1 MRILDSLTT
10 RLRAAAVHNP
20 EAQEAPAC
28 ILWPDGDRQWE
39 SVVARLQNE
48 MPELFQL
55 GAYLPGKRIG
65 PAIWLRC
72 VIAKAIESVPLPA
85 GSKPVLYL
93 PGVSR
98 QDLRAVES
106 CSETLK
112 PLAELQFRGVIWSQ
126 VNAKDWTVLAF
137 LKSNQGGLGLD
148 VAQDADSK
156 QAMQLA
162 LYRLLDEEME
172 ILRGK
177 HLDKDYFNTLL
188 SGGDPIR
195 DLLQWLDQGEAF
207 RDARDDNQ
215 WRGFVE
221 ICKSQLGFDP
231 ENDGPLKAA
240 TLLANRKGNWDNV
253 WGRFCEA
260 PARYSH
266 LPSLLRKSPLPT
278 GLFDDK
284 SAWPQWNEAEEK
296 NLRQVLLRTAQLPP
310 HEARKLILD
319 AEEHHG
325 ARRELV
331 WAELGEAPLAMAL
344 KSLATMA
351 EVTKQSLA
359 AGAPKDMAAAY
370 QTIGWNAD
378 AAVIEALACAQAPE
392 DLAAIQAVVQTIYLP
407 WVDDSA
413 RHLQSQVDAAGY
425 PGGVA
430 SSRPR
435 REPRP
440 GECIVFVDGLRF
452 DLAKS
457 LEALLRHKG
466 YIVELEAGWAALPS
480 VTATA
485 KPAVTPVQHLIRG
498 QEVNSDFEPS
508 VAATGQSLKG
518 GYHLRKL
525 LTDNGWQILDR
536 SETGDSEGSAW
547 TEVGDVDHEGHERGA
562 QLARHVGTILTDIR
576 DRIVQLLA
584 GGWKTVRV
592 VTDHGW
598 LLAPG
603 GLPKTELPSALSDN
617 TWGRCASI
625 KPGAACNEALYSWY
639 WNVDLSFALA
649 PGVSCYRAGI
659 EYTHGGLSLQECVVA
674 FLNVTAQS
682 SVGGT
687 SSIDIQDVAWK
698 GMRCK
703 VAIEG
708 FVAGLRLDI
717 RTHAGNPSSSV
728 TMSDRPFK
736 EDGTASVV
744 VEDDNLI
751 DHDAT
756 IVIVDAQGQLLAQR
770 ATVIGKEET

>member
-1 MRILDSLTT
+1 MRIINYLVKSIRDS
-10 RLRAAAVHNP
+10 ASYNP
-20 EAQEAPAC
+20 EAQESPAC
-28 ILWPDGDRQWE
+28 VLWPDGDRQWE

-55 GAYLPGKRIG
+55 GVYLPGKRIG

-72 VIAKAIESVPLPA
+72 VIAKAIENVPTPTGSVPI
-85 GSKPVLYL
+85 LYL

-137 LKSNQGGLGLD
+137 LKSNQGGLGLN
-148 VAQDADSK
+148 VAQDTDSK

-162 LYRLLDEEME
+162 LYRLLDEEIE

-177 HLDKDYFNTLL
+177 HLDKDFFNTLL

-195 DLLQWLDQGEAF
+195 DLLQWLDQGDAF
-207 RDARDDNQ
+207 RAARDENQ

-240 TLLANRKGNWDNV
+240 SLLANRKGNWDNV

-266 LPSLLRKSPLPT
+266 LPGLLRKSPLPA

-284 SAWPQWNEAEEK
+284 SAWPQWNETEEK
-296 NLRQVLLRTAQLPP
+296 NLRQLLLRAAQLPP
-310 HEARKLILD
+310 HEARKLVLD
-319 AEEHHG
+319 AEEQHG

-331 WAELGEAPLAMAL
+331 WAELGEAPLATAL
-344 KSLATMA
+344 KSLVTMA

-359 AGAPKDMAAAY
+359 AGTPKDMAAAY

-378 AAVIEALACAQAPE
+378 AAVMEALASVQTPE
-392 DLAAIQAVVQTIYLP
+392 DLAAIQAVVQTVYLP
-407 WVDDSA
+407 WVEDSA
-413 RHLQSQVDAAGY
+413 RHLQSHVDAAGY
-425 PGGVA
+425 PGGLA
-430 SSRPR
+430 ANQPH
-435 REPRP
+435 REAHP

-457 LEALLRHKG
+457 LEALLRQKG
-466 YIVELEAGWAALPS
+466 CSVELEPAWAALPS

-485 KPAVTPVQHLIRG
+485 KPAVTPVRHLIRG
-498 QEVNSDFEPS
+498 QDVNADFEPS

-518 GYHLRKL
+518 GYHLKKL

-536 SETGDSEGSAW
+536 SEIGDPKGFAW
-547 TEVGDVDHEGHERGA
+547 TEVGDADHEGHERGA
-562 QLARHVGTILTDIR
+562 QLARHIGTVLSDIR
-576 DRIVQLLA
+576 DRIVQLLS

-603 GLPKTELPSALSDN
+603 GLPKTELLSALSDN
-617 TWGRCASI
+617 TWGRCAAI
-625 KPGAACNEALYSWY
+625 KPGASCSETLYPWY
-639 WNVDLSFALA
+639 WNIDLSFALA

-659 EYTHGGLSLQECVVA
+659 EYTHGGLSLQECVVTHLA
-674 FLNVTAQS
+674 VMAATTGGKS
-682 SVGGT
+682 SVE
-687 SSIDIQDVAWK
+687 IQDVTWK

-708 FVAGLRLDI
+708 FVSGLRLDI

-728 TMSDRPFK
+728 TMNDRPFK

-744 VEDDNLI
+744 VEDENLN
-751 DHDAT
+751 DHEAT
-756 IVIVDAQGQLLAQR
+756 IVIVDAQGQLVAQR
-770 ATVIGKEET
+770 ATIIGKEDT

>member
-1 MRILDSLTT
+1 
-10 RLRAAAVHNP
+10 
-20 EAQEAPAC
+20 
-28 ILWPDGDRQWE
+28 
-39 SVVARLQNE
+39 

-55 GAYLPGKRIG
+55 GDYAPEKHIG
-65 PAIWLRC
+65 PAIWIRC
-72 VIAKAIESVPLPA
+72 VIANAVKEVSIPTGLI
-85 GSKPVLYL
+85 PVLYL
-93 PGVSR
+93 PGITR

-106 CSETLK
+106 CPDHLK
-112 PLAELQFRGVIWSQ
+112 PLAELQFRGVIWSK

-156 QAMQLA
+156 HAMQLA
-162 LYRLLDEEME
+162 LYRVLDEEIQM
-172 ILRGK
+172 LRGK
-177 HLDKDYFNTLL
+177 HLAKDYFNTLL
-188 SGGDPIR
+188 SGGDPVR
-195 DLLQWLDQGEAF
+195 DLLQWLDQGDAF
-207 RDARDDNQ
+207 KKTRDENA

-221 ICKSQLGFDP
+221 VCKSQLDFDP
-231 ENDGPLKAA
+231 ENDGPLNAA

-260 PARYSH
+260 PARYTH
-266 LPSLLRKSPLPT
+266 VPGLLRKSPLPA

-284 SAWPQWNEAEEK
+284 SAWPQWNESEEK
-296 NLRQVLLRTAQLPP
+296 ELRQSLLRTAQFPP
-310 HEARKLILD
+310 HEARQLILD
-319 AEEHHG
+319 AEEQHG
-325 ARRELV
+325 PRRELI
-331 WAELGEAPLAMAL
+331 WAELGEAPLAIAL

-370 QTIGWNAD
+370 QTVGWNAD
-378 AAVIEALACAQAPE
+378 AAVIEALSSIQAPE

-413 RHLQSQVDAAGY
+413 RHLQAQVDAAAY
-425 PGGVA
+425 PGGLA
-430 SSRPR
+430 ANQPR
-435 REPRP
+435 KETHT

-457 LEALLRHKG
+457 LEALLRQKG
-466 YIVELEAGWAALPS
+466 YTVELESAWAALPS

-508 VAATGQSLKG
+508 VAATGQSLRG
-518 GYHLRKL
+518 GYHLKKL

-536 SETGDSEGSAW
+536 SEIGDPSGSAW

-562 QLARHVGTILTDIR
+562 QLARHVRTVLADIR
-576 DRIVQLLA
+576 DRIVQLF
-584 GGWKTVRV
+584 GGDWKTVRV

-603 GLPKTELPSALSDN
+603 GLPKAELPSALSDN
-617 TWGRCASI
+617 TWGRCAAI
-625 KPGAACNEALYSWY
+625 KTGASCSETLYPWY

-649 PGVSCYRAGI
+649 PGVRCYRAGV
-659 EYTHGGLSLQECVVA
+659 EYSHGGLSLQECVVTY
-674 FLNVTAQS
+674 LNVMATPA
-682 SVGGT
+682 VDGKN
-687 SSIDIQDVAWK
+687 SIEIQDVTWS

-708 FVAGLRLDI
+708 FVSGLRLDI
-717 RTHAGNPSSSV
+717 RTHAGNQSSTV

-744 VEDDNLI
+744 VEDENLV
-751 DHDAT
+751 DHEAT
-756 IVIVDAQGQLLAQR
+756 IVIVDGQGQLVAQQG
-770 ATVIGKEET
+770 TVIGKEDI

>member
-1 MRILDSLTT
+1 
-10 RLRAAAVHNP
+10 
-20 EAQEAPAC
+20 
-28 ILWPDGDRQWE
+28 
-39 SVVARLQNE
+39 

-72 VIAKAIESVPLPA
+72 VIARAIESVTVPT
-85 GSKPVLYL
+85 GSIPILYL

-137 LKSNQGGLGLD
+137 LKSNQGGLGLE
-148 VAQDADSK
+148 VAQDTDSK

-162 LYRLLDEEME
+162 LYRVLDEEID

-177 HLDKDYFNTLL
+177 HLDKDFFNTLL

-195 DLLQWLDQGEAF
+195 DLLQWLDQGEGF
-207 RDARDDNQ
+207 RAARDENQ

-231 ENDGPLKAA
+231 ENDGPIKAA
-240 TLLANRKGNWDNV
+240 SLLAHRKGAWSGV

-260 PARYSH
+260 PKRYAH
-266 LPSLLRKSPLPT
+266 LPGLLRKTPLPMD
-278 GLFDDK
+278 LFEDK
-284 SAWPQWNEAEEK
+284 AAWPQWNENEEK
-296 NLRQVLLRTAQLPP
+296 SLRRWLLSTAQLPP
-310 HEARKLILD
+310 HEARKAIAK
-319 AEEHHG
+319 AEEEHG

-331 WAELGEAPLAMAL
+331 WAELGEAPLATAL

-359 AGAPKDMAAAY
+359 AGEPKDMAAAY
-370 QTIGWNAD
+370 QTVGWNAD
-378 AAVIEALACAQAPE
+378 AAVIEALSSVQTSE

-413 RHLQSQVDAAGY
+413 RYLQSQVDAAGY
-425 PGGVA
+425 PGGSA
-430 SSRPR
+430 AKQTRK
-435 REPRP
+435 ETQF

-457 LEALLRHKG
+457 LEALLRQKG
-466 YIVELEAGWAALPS
+466 YIVELESAWAALPS

-485 KPAVTPVQHLIRG
+485 KPAVTPVRHLIRG
-498 QEVNSDFEPS
+498 QDVNADFEPS

-525 LTDNGWQILDR
+525 LTDNRWQILDR
-536 SETGDSEGSAW
+536 SETGDPKGSAW

-562 QLARHVGTILTDIR
+562 QLARHIGTILTDIR
-576 DRIVQLLA
+576 DRIVRLLA
-584 GGWKTVRV
+584 VGWKTVRV
-592 VTDHGW
+592 LTDHGW

-603 GLPKTELPSALSDN
+603 GLPKTELQSALSDN
-617 TWGRCASI
+617 TWGRCAAI
-625 KPGAACNEALYSWY
+625 KPGASCSETLYPWY

-659 EYTHGGLSLQECVVA
+659 EYTHGGLSLQECVVTYLTVIA
-674 FLNVTAQS
+674 TTAGS
-682 SVGGT
+682 AK
-687 SSIDIQDVAWK
+687 SSIEIQDVVWK

-708 FVAGLRLDI
+708 YMSGLRLDI

-736 EDGTASVV
+736 EDGTTSVV
-744 VEDDNLI
+744 VEDENLA
-751 DHDAT
+751 DHEAT
-756 IVIVDAQGQLLAQR
+756 IVIVDAQGQLVAQR
-770 ATVIGKEET
+770 GTVIGKEGT

>member
-1 MRILDSLTT
+1 MRLIEHLVQSLRDSTIF
-10 RLRAAAVHNP
+10 NP
-20 EAQEAPAC
+20 EAQAPPAC
-28 ILWPDGDRQWE
+28 VLWPDGDRQWE
-39 SVVARLQNE
+39 SVISRLQTE

-72 VIAKAIESVPLPA
+72 VIAKAIETVPIPA
-85 GSKPVLYL
+85 RSIPILYL

-156 QAMQLA
+156 QAMQLV
-162 LYRLLDEEME
+162 LYRLLDEEVE
-172 ILRGK
+172 TLRGK
-177 HLDKDYFNTLL
+177 HLNKDFFNTML

-195 DLLQWLDQGEAF
+195 DLLQWLDQGDSF
-207 RDARDDNQ
+207 RASRDDNQ

-266 LPSLLRKSPLPT
+266 VPGLLRKSPLPS

-284 SAWPQWNEAEEK
+284 SAWPQWNETEEK
-296 NLRQVLLRTAQLPP
+296 NLRQMLLRTAQLPP
-310 HEARKLILD
+310 HEARKLIID
-319 AEEHHG
+319 AEEKHG
-325 ARRELV
+325 TRRELV
-331 WAELGEAPLAMAL
+331 WAELGEAPLANAL

-359 AGAPKDMAAAY
+359 AGAPQDMAAAY

-378 AAVIEALACAQAPE
+378 ASVMEALASVQSLE
-392 DLAAIQAVVQTIYLP
+392 DLAAIQAVVQTIYVP
-407 WVDDSA
+407 WIDEAA
-413 RHLQSQVDAAGY
+413 RHLQSQVDASAY
-425 PGGVA
+425 PSGLAVNQHRIET
-430 SSRPR
+430 SS
-435 REPRP
+435 

-457 LEALLRHKG
+457 LEALLRKKG
-466 YIVELEAGWAALPS
+466 FTVDLESAWAALPS

-485 KPAVTPVQHLIRG
+485 KPAVTPVRHLIRG
-498 QEVNSDFEPS
+498 QEVNADFEPS

-536 SETGDSEGSAW
+536 SETGDPIGCAW

-562 QLARHVGTILTDIR
+562 QLARHIGTILGDIR

-584 GGWKTVRV
+584 EGWKTVRV

-617 TWGRCASI
+617 TWGRCAAI
-625 KPGAACNEALYSWY
+625 KPGAVCSETLYHWY
-639 WNVDLSFALA
+639 WSVDLSFALA

-674 FLNVTAQS
+674 YLNVTTQS
-682 SVGGT
+682 SVGRT
-687 SSIDIQDVAWK
+687 DSVEIQDVTWK

-708 FVAGLRLDI
+708 FMSGLRLDI
-717 RTHAGNPSSSV
+717 RTHAGNPSSAV

-744 VEDDNLI
+744 VEDENLT
-751 DHDAT
+751 DHEAT
-756 IVIVDAQGQLLAQR
+756 IVIIDAQGELVAQR
-770 ATVIGKEET
+770 ATIIGKEET